1 MAFSGND
8 GRSQVPTEKKRK
20 IRETRN
26 IFLKIRKI
34 NYFTIEKKKLISQ
47 RYFKKKFVKPKPIL
61 KIFIQELLGVS
72 FISEFDCRHIWLL
85 TVQYDV

>member
-1 MAFSGND
+1 MWLHRPLNRFAFQPRGMAFSGND

-34 NYFTIEKKKLISQ
+34 NYFTIEKKIN
-47 RYFKKKFVKPKPIL
+47 IA
-61 KIFIQELLGVS
+61 KIFQKKIRETETNS
-72 FISEFDCRHIWLL
+72 
-85 TVQYDV
+85 

>member
-34 NYFTIEKKKLISQ
+34 NYFTIEKKINIAKIFQ
-47 RYFKKKFVKPKPIL
+47 KKKKFVKPKPIL
-61 KIFIQELLGVS
+61 KTFIQELLGVS
-72 FISEFDCRHIWLL
+72 FISEFDCRHNGF
-85 TVQYDV
+85 

>member
-1 MAFSGND
+1 MEFSGND

-34 NYFTIEKKKLISQ
+34 NYFTIEKKIN
-47 RYFKKKFVKPKPIL
+47 IA
-61 KIFIQELLGVS
+61 KIFQKKIRETKTNS
-72 FISEFDCRHIWLL
+72 
-85 TVQYDV
+85 

>member
-1 MAFSGND
+1 MEFSGND

-34 NYFTIEKKKLISQ
+34 NYFTIEKKKIISQ
-47 RYFKKKFVKPKPIL
+47 RYFKKN
-61 KIFIQELLGVS
+61 S
-72 FISEFDCRHIWLL
+72 
-85 TVQYDV
+85 

>member
-26 IFLKIRKI
+26 IFLKFVKSIVSQL
-34 NYFTIEKKKLISQ
+34 KKKLISQ

-72 FISEFDCRHIWLL
+72 FISEFDCRHNG
-85 TVQYDV
+85 Y